1 MPNLKFR
8 TKTFYLS
15 AAVTVFLLLLALP
28 ISGRPPCDPFPA
40 VTASFPAR
48 AGQPGQQAEHFTVVS
63 LNMAE
68 ETDPETVLG
77 TLGKI
82 DPIGG
87 ADVFLLQE
95 VMYSEGAPHTIAVS
109 MARELGY
116 NMVFAPGDEVEPGVM
131 RGNAVM
137 SRFPMS
143 NPKIIPLEA
152 HYLRFKNRCRVALGV
167 TLQTSFG
174 PLRVINLHLDSRINR
189 DQRLRQLRPVLE
201 SASSFEGPT
210 IMGGDF
216 NTANV
221 LWIGHVMPLP
231 FLRSQGPAVRKML
244 QSHGFSTPFENT
256 GRTFSYLPLKLDW
269 IFLKRLQS
277 LDAGVEDIPFSDHR
291 GLWVRVQPEG
301 SVE

>member
-1 MPNLKFR
+1 MPTLRFR
-8 TKTFYLS
+8 TKAFYL
-15 AAVTVFLLLLALP
+15 AAAAGFFLLWMAFP

-40 VTASFPAR
+40 VTASFPAH
-48 AGQPGQQAEHFTVVS
+48 AEQQAEHFTVVS

-95 VMYSEGAPHTIAVS
+95 VMYSEGAPRTIAVS
-109 MARELGY
+109 MAQELGY
-116 NMVFAPGDEVEPGVM
+116 NMAFAPGDEVEPGVM
-131 RGNAVM
+131 RGNAVV

-143 NPKIIPLEA
+143 NPEIIPLAA
-152 HYLRFKNRCRVALGV
+152 HARRFKNRCRVALGV

-174 PLRVINLHLDSRINR
+174 PLRVFSLHLDSRINR

-221 LWIGHVMPLP
+221 LWVGHVIPLP
-231 FLRSQGPAVRKML
+231 YLQSQAKAVRATL
-244 QSHGFSTPFENT
+244 QTHGFSTPFERT

-301 SVE
+301 SAE

>member
-8 TKTFYLS
+8 TNAFYLS

-28 ISGRPPCDPFPA
+28 IAGRPPCDPFPA

-48 AGQPGQQAEHFTVVS
+48 AEQQAEHFTVVS

-68 ETDPETVLG
+68 ETDTETVLRS
-77 TLGKI
+77 LRKI
-82 DPIGG
+82 DPMGG
-87 ADVFLLQE
+87 AEVFLLQE
-95 VMYSEGAPHTIAVS
+95 VLHSESDPRTIAVS

-116 NMVFAPGDEVEPGVM
+116 SMVFAPGDEVEPGVM
-131 RGNAVM
+131 RGNAVV

-143 NPKIIPLEA
+143 NPEIIPMEA
-152 HYLRFKNRCRVALGV
+152 HTLRFKNRCRVALGV

-174 PLRVINLHLDSRINR
+174 PMRVFNLHLDSRINR

-201 SASSFEGPT
+201 SASSFKGPT

-221 LWIGHVMPLP
+221 LWIGHVIPLP
-231 FLRSQGPAVRKML
+231 YLRSQVPAVRKML

-256 GRTFSYLPLKLDW
+256 GRTFSYLPVKLDW
-269 IFLKRLQS
+269 IFLKQLQS
-277 LDAGVEDIPFSDHR
+277 LDAGVEPIPFSDHR
-291 GLWVRVQPEG
+291 GLWVRVRPEG

>member
-1 MPNLKFR
+1 VANLKFR
-8 TKTFYLS
+8 TKTFCLLI
-15 AAVTVFLLLLALP
+15 AAGAFLLWVALP
-28 ISGRPPCDPFPA
+28 ISGRPPCDVFPA

-48 AGQPGQQAEHFTVVS
+48 AEKQAEHVTVVS

-68 ETDPETVLG
+68 ATDTETVLG
-77 TLGKI
+77 SLRKI
-82 DPIGG
+82 DPMGG

-95 VMYSEGAPHTIAVS
+95 VLHAESDSRTIAVS

-116 NMVFAPGDEVEPGVM
+116 SMVFAPGDEVEPGIM
-131 RGNAVM
+131 RGNAVV

-143 NPKIIPLEA
+143 NPEIIPLQA
-152 HYLRFKNRCRVALGV
+152 HTLRFKNRCRVALGV

-174 PLRVINLHLDSRINR
+174 PMRVINLHLDSRINR
-189 DQRLRQLRPVLE
+189 GQRLRQLRPVLE

-210 IMGGDF
+210 IIGGDF

-221 LWIGHVMPLP
+221 LWIGHLIPLP
-231 FLRSQGPAVRKML
+231 YLRSQEPAVRETL

-269 IFLKRLQS
+269 IFLRQLQS
-277 LDAGVEDIPFSDHR
+277 LDAGVEPIPFSDHR